1 MADIGAFVLAF
12 LLALDEGGGCRFGA
26 VGHFITGYR
35 ELVVPALYETTAG
48 SLPVVH
54 FEDAIEEL

>member
-1 MADIGAFVLAF
+1 MADKGAFALVF

-48 SLPVVH
+48 SLPVIYL
-54 FEDAIEEL
+54 EDAIKEL